1 VPGKK
6 QTKTSTGDGPM
17 PIHWTGH
24 IPQAMQQHGASRKP
38 RPDDESTTL
47 AEQKFQSGQ
56 PNQAEDAAC
65 RWAVTPAARPSSP

>member
-1 VPGKK
+1 
-6 QTKTSTGDGPM
+6 M
-17 PIHWTGH
+17 PIQWTGH

-65 RWAVTPAARPSSP
+65 RWAVIPDARPSSP